1 MPRRFWALHAT
12 DKHWW
17 VCFMLGHRPCW
28 KSAHWDVMSP
38 LRWYVPLLYALA
50 ARFIFRE
57 QPRALLLFSSQGPA
71 RKSQRGRG
79 FQRPE
84 KSELSPAVKISP
96 VLFTRTDQHSSA
108 AASDLVLFGGSNDG
122 ELDDSLSL
130 VASDT
135 EELAGLYN
143 APARRV
149 MRHTLSE
156 WSLIAAAVICRALL
170 SSGDRY
176 LPRACTLVSTW
187 DQEGSIEGYRTA
199 RAVSCRTRTTPAI
212 RLTGQD
218 TGLSIPRKRRG
229 SLRPDATP
237 TVSVVCYP
245 GHGLQKEGGLDRYL
259 QLRLGGAVRRQTGLR
274 PLDEEGRLPSHQ
286 LPGNAGSMVGPLPL
300 SARPEGT
307 SHLNQFGQYDGGV
320 LHKSPGRS
328 FPEVPLYP
336 KVPRWEQRMCRANW
350 TWE

>member
-1 MPRRFWALHAT
+1 MPRRFCHSCRASLHAT

-57 QPRALLLFSSQGPA
+57 QPRTLLLFSSQGPA
-71 RKSQRGRG
+71 RKSHRGRG

-96 VLFTRTDQHSSA
+96 VLFTHTDQHSSA

-143 APARRV
+143 APAWRV

-156 WSLIAAAVICRALL
+156 WSLIAAAVICRVLL
-170 SSGDRY
+170 SLGDRY

-199 RAVSCRTRTTPAI
+199 RAVSCRTRGPDKNHTRYTADGPGYCA
-212 RLTGQD
+212 TAN
-218 TGLSIPRKRRG
+218 
-229 SLRPDATP
+229 RP
-237 TVSVVCYP
+237 
-245 GHGLQKEGGLDRYL
+245 
-259 QLRLGGAVRRQTGLR
+259 
-274 PLDEEGRLPSHQ
+274 
-286 LPGNAGSMVGPLPL
+286 
-300 SARPEGT
+300 SA
-307 SHLNQFGQYDGGV
+307 
-320 LHKSPGRS
+320 PGRRRKITFTS
-328 FPEVPLYP
+328 TAWKCWQYGWAFAPFCQTRGDITSYSVRTVWWWCL
-336 KVPRWEQRMCRANW
+336 
-350 TWE
+350 T